1 MKTLLTI
8 TILLFS
14 LSLQAQTKFEKDIVN
29 FRYSTEPRYSADSQL
44 DRVKVKVKHFEDL
57 TDREKWL
64 LLEKIE
70 DAYFTFHKKELEPST
85 LLAYMESENPIV
97 EWTGKHE
104 EGEDK
109 KMIKYYTV
117 DRKHILNIFDL

>member
-1 MKTLLTI
+1 MKAII
-8 TILLFS
+8 TIVSLLFS
-14 LSLQAQTKFEKDIVN
+14 FSSQAQVT
-29 FRYSTEPRYSADSQL
+29 YYADVPVQ
-44 DRVKVKVKHFEDL
+44 RQVIKVKHFEDL

-70 DAYFTFHKKELEPST
+70 DAYFTFNKKELEPST

-109 KMIKYYTV
+109 KMIRYYTV